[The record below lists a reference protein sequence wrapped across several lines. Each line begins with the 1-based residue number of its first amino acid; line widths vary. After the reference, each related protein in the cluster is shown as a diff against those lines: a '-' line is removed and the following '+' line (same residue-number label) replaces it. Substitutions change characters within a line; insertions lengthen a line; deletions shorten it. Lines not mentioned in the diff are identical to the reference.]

1 MGYSW
6 DVKVKYAF
14 RRLNMLVRFFF
25 LNMLKY
31 ACSQGPPGVM
41 CIWDDRYFEKPVSLS
56 ILSNQNYFYSC
67 MMF

>member
-14 RRLNMLVRFFF
+14 LLMFTG
-25 LNMLKY
+25 
-31 ACSQGPPGVM
+31 APGVM